1 MEKAEN
7 ICYNTK
13 VNRYLWEYVRSRIP
27 HRRKFLMLKSSNK
40 TETNIYT
47 LEVSVSGEDFSKA
60 ILKAYNKQKN
70 KIQLPG
76 FRKGKAPLK
85 MIEKFYG
92 EGVFYEDALDIVYP
106 EAVGDAI
113 KEAGIEPVAA
123 PHDLDVTK
131 IGKDGVEMTMKVTVK
146 PEISIANYKGIEAD
160 KEDASVVADDVKRE
174 LASMQERNARVVTVD
189 DRKAKKNDIAVIDFE
204 GFVDG
209 VAFDGGK
216 GENYELTL
224 GSGQFIPGFE
234 EQIVGHKTSDEFDV
248 NVTFPTEY
256 TPELAGKD
264 AVFKVVLH
272 EIKMKE
278 LPALDDDFAKD
289 VDDEVDTLAELK
301 KKIKAELSEKKKEDV
316 ERSFESAV
324 LEKVVDLVEGEIPE
338 VMYDSKLEDDVK
350 DYENRLAQQGIPLD
364 TYLQYMGMD
373 RDKFK
378 ESMRDN
384 AVKQVKLQLAVE
396 KIAELEKIEATDE
409 EADAKLQEMAD
420 MYQLELEQ
428 VKKWVNV
435 EDVKKDVVGKKTVDF
450 LVANAKAIVAEKPKK
465 TTKKA
470 VAKKEEEKP
479 ADAE

>member
-1 MEKAEN
+1 
-7 ICYNTK
+7 
-13 VNRYLWEYVRSRIP
+13 
-27 HRRKFLMLKSSNK
+27 MLKSANK

-47 LEVSVSGEDFSKA
+47 LEVSVSGEDFNKA
-60 ILKAYNKQKN
+60 ILQAYNKQKN

-106 EAVGDAI
+106 GVVGNAI

-146 PEISIANYKGIEAD
+146 PEISIDNYKGIEAD
-160 KEDASVVADDVKRE
+160 KGDASVCADDVKKE

-234 EQIVGHKTSDEFDV
+234 EQIIGHKTGDEFDV

-256 TPELAGKD
+256 TPELAGKE

-278 LPALDDDFAKD
+278 LPTLDDDFAKD

-301 KKIKAELSEKKKEDV
+301 KKIKAELSDKKKEDV
-316 ERSFESAV
+316 EKDFESAV

-338 VMYDSKLEDDVK
+338 VMYDNKLEDDVK

-409 EADAKLQEMAD
+409 EAEAQLKEMAD
-420 MYQLELEQ
+420 MYQLDVEQ
-428 VKKWVNV
+428 VKKWVNI

-470 VAKKEEEKP
+470 AAKKEEEKP

>member
-1 MEKAEN
+1 MKRITKILLCVLCAVAAVLCVAAACFMLLKKQSGTTASSAASGASVSIYGKVSDFDYASFDYSEGLDDNGHWTGIRALDYVTLPEDVSALPLSKADIE
-7 ICYNTK
+7 
-13 VNRYLWEYVRSRIP
+13 P
-27 HRRKFLMLKSSNK
+27 
-40 TETNIYT
+40 TETEIQTQIDTLLNQYATTQNIT
-47 LEVSVSGEDFSKA
+47 DRAAQSGD
-60 ILKAYNKQKN
+60 
-70 KIQLPG
+70 
-76 FRKGKAPLK
+76 
-85 MIEKFYG
+85 
-92 EGVFYEDALDIVYP
+92 
-106 EAVGDAI
+106 
-113 KEAGIEPVAA
+113 
-123 PHDLDVTK
+123 
-131 IGKDGVEMTMKVTVK
+131 TV
-146 PEISIANYKGIEAD
+146 N
-160 KEDASVVADDVKRE
+160 
-174 LASMQERNARVVTVD
+174 
-189 DRKAKKNDIAVIDFE
+189 IDYS
-204 GFVDG
+204 GAVDG
-209 VAFDGGK
+209 VAFTGGTAT
-216 GENYELTL
+216 GYDLTL
-224 GSGQFIPGFE
+224 GSHAFIDGFE
-234 EQIVGHKTSDEFDV
+234 DQIIGHKTGDEFDV

-256 TPELAGKD
+256 TPELAGKE

-278 LPALDDDFAKD
+278 LPTLDDDFAKD

-301 KKIKAELSEKKKEDV
+301 KKIKAELSDKKKEDV
-316 ERSFESAV
+316 EKDFESAV

-338 VMYDSKLEDDVK
+338 VMYDNKLEDDVK

-409 EADAKLQEMAD
+409 EAEAQLKEMAD
-420 MYQLELEQ
+420 MYQLDVEQ
-428 VKKWVNV
+428 IKKWVNI

-470 VAKKEEEKP
+470 AAKKEEEKP

>member
-1 MEKAEN
+1 
-7 ICYNTK
+7 
-13 VNRYLWEYVRSRIP
+13 
-27 HRRKFLMLKSSNK
+27 MLKSANK

-47 LEVSVSGEDFSKA
+47 LEVSVSGEDFNKA
-60 ILKAYNKQKN
+60 ILQAYNKQKN

-106 EAVGDAI
+106 GVVGDAI

-146 PEISIANYKGIEAD
+146 PEISIDNYKGIEAD
-160 KEDASVVADDVKRE
+160 KGDASVCADDVKKE

-234 EQIVGHKTSDEFDV
+234 EQIIGHKTGDEFDV

-256 TPELAGKD
+256 TPELAGKE

-278 LPALDDDFAKD
+278 LPTLDDDFAKD

-301 KKIKAELSEKKKEDV
+301 KKIKAELSDKKKGDV
-316 ERSFESAV
+316 EKDFESAV

-338 VMYDSKLEDDVK
+338 VMYDNKLEDDVK

-409 EADAKLQEMAD
+409 EAEAQLKEMAD
-420 MYQLELEQ
+420 MYQLDVEQ
-428 VKKWVNV
+428 VKKWVNI

-470 VAKKEEEKP
+470 AAKKEEEKP

>member
-1 MEKAEN
+1 
-7 ICYNTK
+7 
-13 VNRYLWEYVRSRIP
+13 
-27 HRRKFLMLKSSNK
+27 MLKSANK

-47 LEVSVSGEDFSKA
+47 LEVSVSGEDFNKA
-60 ILKAYNKQKN
+60 ILQAYNKQKN

-106 EAVGDAI
+106 GVVSDAI

-146 PEISIANYKGIEAD
+146 PEISIDNYKGIEAD
-160 KEDASVVADDVKRE
+160 KGDASVCADDVKKE

-234 EQIVGHKTSDEFDV
+234 EQIIGHKTGDEFDV

-256 TPELAGKD
+256 TPELAGKE

-278 LPALDDDFAKD
+278 LPTLDDDFAKD

-301 KKIKAELSEKKKEDV
+301 KKIKAELSDKKKEDV
-316 ERSFESAV
+316 EKDFESAV

-338 VMYDSKLEDDVK
+338 VMYDNKLEDDVK

-409 EADAKLQEMAD
+409 EAEAQLKEMAD
-420 MYQLELEQ
+420 MYQLDVEQ
-428 VKKWVNV
+428 VKKWVNI

-465 TTKKA
+465 TAKKA
-470 VAKKEEEKP
+470 AAKKEEEKP

>member
-1 MEKAEN
+1 
-7 ICYNTK
+7 
-13 VNRYLWEYVRSRIP
+13 
-27 HRRKFLMLKSSNK
+27 MLKSANK
-40 TETNIYT
+40 TETNVYT
-47 LEVSVSGEDFSKA
+47 LEVSVSGEDFNKA

-92 EGVFYEDALDIVYP
+92 EGVFFEDALDIVYP
-106 EAVGDAI
+106 DAVSDAI

-131 IGKDGVEMTMKVTVK
+131 IGKDGVEMTMKITVK

-160 KEDASVVADDVKRE
+160 KGDSSVVADDVKKE
-174 LASMQERNARVVTVD
+174 LASMQERNARVVTVE

-234 EQIVGHKTSDEFDV
+234 DQIIGHKTGDEFDV
-248 NVTFPTEY
+248 NVTFPEEY
-256 TPELAGKD
+256 TPELAGKE

-289 VDDEVDTLAELK
+289 VDDEVETLAELK

-316 ERSFESAV
+316 EKNFESAV
-324 LEKVVDLVEGEIPE
+324 LEKVVDLVEGEIPD
-338 VMYDSKLEDDVK
+338 VMYDNKLEDDVK

-373 RDKFK
+373 REKFK

-409 EADAKLQEMAD
+409 EAEAQLKEMAD
-420 MYQLELEQ
+420 MYQIELEQ
-428 VKKWVNV
+428 IKKWVNI

-470 VAKKEEEKP
+470 AAKKEEEKP

>member
-1 MEKAEN
+1 M
-7 ICYNTK
+7 YG
-13 VNRYLWEYVRSRIP
+13 SGIP
-27 HRRKFLMLKSSNK
+27 HRRKFLMLKSANK

-47 LEVSVSGEDFSKA
+47 LEVTVSGEDFNKA

-106 EAVGDAI
+106 DVVSDAI

-146 PEISIANYKGIEAD
+146 PEITIENYKGIEAD
-160 KEDASVVADDVKRE
+160 KGDASVVADDVKKE

-234 EQIVGHKTSDEFDV
+234 DQIIGHNTGDEFDV

-256 TPELAGKD
+256 TPELAGKE

-289 VDDEVDTLAELK
+289 VDDEVETLAELK
-301 KKIKAELSEKKKEDV
+301 KKIKAELSDKKKEDV
-316 ERSFESAV
+316 ERDFESAV
-324 LEKVVDLVEGEIPE
+324 LEKVVELVEGEIPE
-338 VMYDSKLEDDVK
+338 VMYDNKLEDDVK

-378 ESMRDN
+378 ASMRDN

-396 KIAELEKIEATDE
+396 KIAELEKIEASDE
-409 EADAKLQEMAD
+409 EAEAKLKEMAD
-420 MYQLELEQ
+420 AYQLDVEQ
-428 VKKWVNV
+428 VKKWVNI

-470 VAKKEEEKP
+470 AAKKDEEKP

>member
-1 MEKAEN
+1 
-7 ICYNTK
+7 
-13 VNRYLWEYVRSRIP
+13 
-27 HRRKFLMLKSSNK
+27 MLKSANK

-47 LEVSVSGEDFSKA
+47 LEVSVSGEDFNKA
-60 ILKAYNKQKN
+60 ILQAYNKQKN

-106 EAVGDAI
+106 GVVGDAI

-146 PEISIANYKGIEAD
+146 PEISIDNYKGIEAD
-160 KEDASVVADDVKRE
+160 KGDASVCADDVKKE

-224 GSGQFIPGFE
+224 DSGQFIPGFE
-234 EQIVGHKTSDEFDV
+234 EQIIGHKTGDEFDV

-256 TPELAGKD
+256 TPELAGKE

-278 LPALDDDFAKD
+278 LPTLDDDFAKD

-301 KKIKAELSEKKKEDV
+301 KKIKAELSDKKKEDV
-316 ERSFESAV
+316 EKDFESAV

-338 VMYDSKLEDDVK
+338 VMYDNKLEDDVK

-409 EADAKLQEMAD
+409 EAEAQLKEMAD
-420 MYQLELEQ
+420 MYQLDVEQ
-428 VKKWVNV
+428 VKKWVNI

-470 VAKKEEEKP
+470 AAKKEEEKP

>member
-1 MEKAEN
+1 
-7 ICYNTK
+7 
-13 VNRYLWEYVRSRIP
+13 
-27 HRRKFLMLKSSNK
+27 MLKSANK

-47 LEVSVSGEDFSKA
+47 LEVSVSGEDFNKA
-60 ILKAYNKQKN
+60 ILQAYNKQKN

-106 EAVGDAI
+106 GVVGDAI

-146 PEISIANYKGIEAD
+146 PEISIDNYKGIEAD
-160 KEDASVVADDVKRE
+160 KGDASVCADDVKKE

-234 EQIVGHKTSDEFDV
+234 EQIIGHKTGDEFDV

-256 TPELAGKD
+256 TPELAGKE

-278 LPALDDDFAKD
+278 LPTLDDDFAKD
-289 VDDEVDTLAELK
+289 VDDEVDILAELK
-301 KKIKAELSEKKKEDV
+301 KKIKAELSDKKKEDV
-316 ERSFESAV
+316 EKDFESAV

-338 VMYDSKLEDDVK
+338 VMYDNKLEDDVK

-409 EADAKLQEMAD
+409 EAEAQLKEMAD
-420 MYQLELEQ
+420 MYQLDVEQ
-428 VKKWVNV
+428 VKKWVNI

-470 VAKKEEEKP
+470 AAKKEEEKP

>member
-1 MEKAEN
+1 
-7 ICYNTK
+7 
-13 VNRYLWEYVRSRIP
+13 
-27 HRRKFLMLKSSNK
+27 MLKSANK

-47 LEVSVSGEDFSKA
+47 LEVSVSGEDFNKA
-60 ILKAYNKQKN
+60 ILQAYNKQKN

-106 EAVGDAI
+106 SVVGDAI

-146 PEISIANYKGIEAD
+146 PEISIDNYKGIEAD
-160 KEDASVVADDVKRE
+160 KGDASVCADDVKKE

-234 EQIVGHKTSDEFDV
+234 EQIIGHKTGDEFDV

-256 TPELAGKD
+256 TPELAGKE

-278 LPALDDDFAKD
+278 LPTLDDDFAKD

-301 KKIKAELSEKKKEDV
+301 KKIKAELSDKKKEDV
-316 ERSFESAV
+316 EKDFESAV
-324 LEKVVDLVEGEIPE
+324 LEKVVDLVGGEIPE
-338 VMYDSKLEDDVK
+338 VMYDNKLEDDVK

-409 EADAKLQEMAD
+409 EAEAQLKEMAD
-420 MYQLELEQ
+420 MYQLDVEQ
-428 VKKWVNV
+428 VKKWVNI

-450 LVANAKAIVAEKPKK
+450 LVANAKAIIAEKPKK

-470 VAKKEEEKP
+470 AAKKEEEKP

>member
-1 MEKAEN
+1 
-7 ICYNTK
+7 
-13 VNRYLWEYVRSRIP
+13 
-27 HRRKFLMLKSSNK
+27 MLKSANK

-47 LEVSVSGEDFSKA
+47 LEVSVSGEDFNKA
-60 ILKAYNKQKN
+60 ILQAYNKQKN

-106 EAVGDAI
+106 GVVSDAI

-146 PEISIANYKGIEAD
+146 PEISIDNYKGIEAD
-160 KEDASVVADDVKRE
+160 KGDASVCADDVKKE

-234 EQIVGHKTSDEFDV
+234 EQIIGHKTGDEFDV

-256 TPELAGKD
+256 TPELAGKE

-301 KKIKAELSEKKKEDV
+301 KKIKAELSDKKKEDV
-316 ERSFESAV
+316 EKDFESAV

-338 VMYDSKLEDDVK
+338 VMYDNKLEDDVK

-409 EADAKLQEMAD
+409 EAEAQLKEMAD
-420 MYQLELEQ
+420 MYQLDVEQ
-428 VKKWVNV
+428 VKKWVNI
-435 EDVKKDVVGKKTVDF
+435 EDVKKDVVGKKTVNF

-465 TTKKA
+465 TTKKTA
-470 VAKKEEEKP
+470 AKKEEKP

>member
-1 MEKAEN
+1 
-7 ICYNTK
+7 
-13 VNRYLWEYVRSRIP
+13 
-27 HRRKFLMLKSSNK
+27 MLKSANK

-47 LEVSVSGEDFSKA
+47 LEVSVSGEDFNKA
-60 ILKAYNKQKN
+60 ILQAYNKQKN

-106 EAVGDAI
+106 GVVSDAI

-146 PEISIANYKGIEAD
+146 PEISIDNYKGIEAD
-160 KEDASVVADDVKRE
+160 KGDASVCADDVKKE

-234 EQIVGHKTSDEFDV
+234 EQIIGHKTGDEFDV

-256 TPELAGKD
+256 TPELAGKE

-278 LPALDDDFAKD
+278 LPTLDDDFAKD

-301 KKIKAELSEKKKEDV
+301 KKIKAELSDKKKEDV
-316 ERSFESAV
+316 EKDFESAV

-338 VMYDSKLEDDVK
+338 VMYDNKLEDDVK

-409 EADAKLQEMAD
+409 EAEAQLKEMAD
-420 MYQLELEQ
+420 MYQLDVEQ
-428 VKKWVNV
+428 VKKWVNI

-470 VAKKEEEKP
+470 AAKKEEEKP

>member
-1 MEKAEN
+1 
-7 ICYNTK
+7 
-13 VNRYLWEYVRSRIP
+13 
-27 HRRKFLMLKSSNK
+27 MLKSANK

-47 LEVSVSGEDFSKA
+47 LEVSVSGEDFNKA
-60 ILKAYNKQKN
+60 ILQAYNKQKN

-106 EAVGDAI
+106 GVVGDAI

-146 PEISIANYKGIEAD
+146 PEISIDNYKGIEAD
-160 KEDASVVADDVKRE
+160 KGDASVCADDVKKE

-234 EQIVGHKTSDEFDV
+234 EQIIGHKTGDEFDV

-256 TPELAGKD
+256 TPELADKE

-278 LPALDDDFAKD
+278 LPTLDDDFAKD

-301 KKIKAELSEKKKEDV
+301 KKIKAELSDKKKEDV
-316 ERSFESAV
+316 EKDFESAV

-338 VMYDSKLEDDVK
+338 VMYDNKLEDDVK

-409 EADAKLQEMAD
+409 EAEAQLKEMAD
-420 MYQLELEQ
+420 MYQLDVEQ
-428 VKKWVNV
+428 VKKWVNI

-470 VAKKEEEKP
+470 AAKKEEEKP

>member
-1 MEKAEN
+1 
-7 ICYNTK
+7 
-13 VNRYLWEYVRSRIP
+13 
-27 HRRKFLMLKSSNK
+27 MLKSANK

-47 LEVSVSGEDFSKA
+47 LEVSVSGEDFNKA
-60 ILKAYNKQKN
+60 ILQAYNKQKN

-92 EGVFYEDALDIVYP
+92 EGVFFEDALDIVYP
-106 EAVGDAI
+106 GVVSDAI

-131 IGKDGVEMTMKVTVK
+131 IDKDGVEMTMKVTVK
-146 PEISIANYKGIEAD
+146 PEISIDNYKGIEAD
-160 KEDASVVADDVKRE
+160 KGDASVCADDVKKE

-234 EQIVGHKTSDEFDV
+234 EQIIGHKTGDEFDV

-256 TPELAGKD
+256 TPELAGKE

-301 KKIKAELSEKKKEDV
+301 KKIKAELSDKKKEDV
-316 ERSFESAV
+316 EKDFESAV

-338 VMYDSKLEDDVK
+338 VMYDNKLEDDVK

-378 ESMRDN
+378 ASMRDN

-409 EADAKLQEMAD
+409 EAEAQLKEMAD
-420 MYQLELEQ
+420 MYQLDVEQ
-428 VKKWVNV
+428 VKKWVNI

-470 VAKKEEEKP
+470 AAKKEEKS

>member
-1 MEKAEN
+1 
-7 ICYNTK
+7 
-13 VNRYLWEYVRSRIP
+13 
-27 HRRKFLMLKSSNK
+27 MLKSANK

-47 LEVSVSGEDFSKA
+47 LEVSVSGEDFNKA
-60 ILKAYNKQKN
+60 ILQAYNKQKN

-92 EGVFYEDALDIVYP
+92 EGVFFEDALDIVYP
-106 EAVGDAI
+106 GVVSDAI

-146 PEISIANYKGIEAD
+146 PEISIDNYKGIEAD
-160 KEDASVVADDVKRE
+160 KGDASVCADDVKKE

-234 EQIVGHKTSDEFDV
+234 DQIIGHKTGDEFDV

-256 TPELAGKD
+256 TPELAGKE

-301 KKIKAELSEKKKEDV
+301 KKIKAELSDKKKEDV
-316 ERSFESAV
+316 EKDFESAV

-338 VMYDSKLEDDVK
+338 VMYDNKLEDDVK
-350 DYENRLAQQGIPLD
+350 DYENRLSQQGIPLD

-378 ESMRDN
+378 ASMRDN

-409 EADAKLQEMAD
+409 EAEAQLKEMAD
-420 MYQLELEQ
+420 MYQLDVEQ
-428 VKKWVNV
+428 VKKWVNI
-435 EDVKKDVVGKKTVDF
+435 EDVKKDVVG
-450 LVANAKAIVAEKPKK
+450 
-465 TTKKA
+465 
-470 VAKKEEEKP
+470 
-479 ADAE
+479 

>member
-1 MEKAEN
+1 
-7 ICYNTK
+7 
-13 VNRYLWEYVRSRIP
+13 
-27 HRRKFLMLKSSNK
+27 MLKSANK

-47 LEVSVSGEDFSKA
+47 LEVSVSGEDFNKA
-60 ILKAYNKQKN
+60 ILQAYNKQKN

-106 EAVGDAI
+106 GVVGDAI

-146 PEISIANYKGIEAD
+146 PEISIDNYKGIEAD
-160 KEDASVVADDVKRE
+160 KGDASVCADDVKKE

-234 EQIVGHKTSDEFDV
+234 DQLIGKKKGETCDV

-256 TPELAGKD
+256 TPELAGKE

-278 LPALDDDFAKD
+278 LPTLDDDFAKD

-301 KKIKAELSEKKKEDV
+301 KKIKAELSDKKKEDV
-316 ERSFESAV
+316 EKDFESAV

-338 VMYDSKLEDDVK
+338 VMYDNKLEDDVK

-409 EADAKLQEMAD
+409 EAEAQLKEMAD
-420 MYQLELEQ
+420 MYQLDVEQ
-428 VKKWVNV
+428 VKKWVNI

-470 VAKKEEEKP
+470 AAKKEEEKP

>member
-1 MEKAEN
+1 
-7 ICYNTK
+7 
-13 VNRYLWEYVRSRIP
+13 
-27 HRRKFLMLKSSNK
+27 MLKSANK

-47 LEVSVSGEDFSKA
+47 LEVSVSGEDFNKA
-60 ILKAYNKQKN
+60 ILQAYNKQKN
-70 KIQLPG
+70 KTQLPG

-106 EAVGDAI
+106 GVVGDAI

-146 PEISIANYKGIEAD
+146 PEISIDNYKGIEAD
-160 KEDASVVADDVKRE
+160 KGDASVCADDVKKE

-234 EQIVGHKTSDEFDV
+234 EQIIGHKTGDEFDV

-256 TPELAGKD
+256 TPELAGKE

-278 LPALDDDFAKD
+278 LPTLDDDFAKD

-301 KKIKAELSEKKKEDV
+301 KKIKAELSDKKKEDV
-316 ERSFESAV
+316 EKDFESAV

-338 VMYDSKLEDDVK
+338 VMYDNKLEDDVK

-409 EADAKLQEMAD
+409 EAEAQLKEMAD
-420 MYQLELEQ
+420 MYQLDVEQ
-428 VKKWVNV
+428 VKKWVNI

-470 VAKKEEEKP
+470 AAKKEEEKP

>member
-1 MEKAEN
+1 
-7 ICYNTK
+7 
-13 VNRYLWEYVRSRIP
+13 
-27 HRRKFLMLKSSNK
+27 MLKSAKK

-47 LEVSVSGEDFSKA
+47 LEVSVSGEDFNKA
-60 ILKAYNKQKN
+60 ILQAYNKQKN

-76 FRKGKAPLK
+76 FRKGKDPLK

-106 EAVGDAI
+106 GVVGDAI

-146 PEISIANYKGIEAD
+146 PEISIDNYKGIEAD
-160 KEDASVVADDVKRE
+160 KGDASVCADDVKKE

-234 EQIVGHKTSDEFDV
+234 EQIIGHKTGDEFDV

-256 TPELAGKD
+256 TPELAGKE

-278 LPALDDDFAKD
+278 LPTLDDDFAKD

-301 KKIKAELSEKKKEDV
+301 KKIKAELSDKKKEEV
-316 ERSFESAV
+316 EKDFESAV

-338 VMYDSKLEDDVK
+338 VMYDNKLEDDVK

-409 EADAKLQEMAD
+409 EAEAQLKEMAD
-420 MYQLELEQ
+420 MYQLDVEQ
-428 VKKWVNV
+428 IKKWVNI

-470 VAKKEEEKP
+470 AAKKEEEKP

>member
-1 MEKAEN
+1 
-7 ICYNTK
+7 
-13 VNRYLWEYVRSRIP
+13 
-27 HRRKFLMLKSSNK
+27 MLKSANK

-47 LEVSVSGEDFSKA
+47 LEVSVSGEDFNKA
-60 ILKAYNKQKN
+60 ILQAYNKQKN

-106 EAVGDAI
+106 GVVGDAI
-113 KEAGIEPVAA
+113 KEVGIEPVAA

-146 PEISIANYKGIEAD
+146 PEISIDNYKGIEAD
-160 KEDASVVADDVKRE
+160 KGDASVCADDVKKE

-234 EQIVGHKTSDEFDV
+234 EQIIGHKTGDEFDV

-256 TPELAGKD
+256 TPELAGKE

-278 LPALDDDFAKD
+278 LPTLDDDFAKD

-301 KKIKAELSEKKKEDV
+301 KKIKAELSDKKKEDV
-316 ERSFESAV
+316 EKDFESAV

-338 VMYDSKLEDDVK
+338 VMYDNKLEDDVK

-409 EADAKLQEMAD
+409 EAEAQLKEMAD
-420 MYQLELEQ
+420 MYQLDVEQ
-428 VKKWVNV
+428 VKKWVNI

-470 VAKKEEEKP
+470 AAKKEEEKP
-479 ADAE
+479 AYAE

>member
-1 MEKAEN
+1 
-7 ICYNTK
+7 
-13 VNRYLWEYVRSRIP
+13 
-27 HRRKFLMLKSSNK
+27 MLKSANK

-47 LEVSVSGEDFSKA
+47 LEVSVSGEDFNKA
-60 ILKAYNKQKN
+60 ILQAYNKQKN

-106 EAVGDAI
+106 GVVGDAI

-146 PEISIANYKGIEAD
+146 PEISIDNYKGIEAD
-160 KEDASVVADDVKRE
+160 KGDASVCADDVKKE

-234 EQIVGHKTSDEFDV
+234 EQIIGHKTGDEFDV

-256 TPELAGKD
+256 TPELAGKE

-278 LPALDDDFAKD
+278 LPTLDDDFAKD

-301 KKIKAELSEKKKEDV
+301 KKIKAELSDKKKEDV
-316 ERSFESAV
+316 EKDFESAV

-338 VMYDSKLEDDVK
+338 VMYDNKLEDDVK

-378 ESMRDN
+378 KSMRDN

-409 EADAKLQEMAD
+409 EAEAQLKEMAD
-420 MYQLELEQ
+420 MYQLDVEQ
-428 VKKWVNV
+428 VKKWVNI

-470 VAKKEEEKP
+470 AAKKEEEKP

>member
-1 MEKAEN
+1 
-7 ICYNTK
+7 
-13 VNRYLWEYVRSRIP
+13 
-27 HRRKFLMLKSSNK
+27 MLKSANK

-47 LEVSVSGEDFSKA
+47 LEVSVSGEDFNKA
-60 ILKAYNKQKN
+60 ILQAYNKQKN

-106 EAVGDAI
+106 SVVGDAI

-146 PEISIANYKGIEAD
+146 PEISIDNYKGIEAD
-160 KEDASVVADDVKRE
+160 KGDASVCADDVKKE

-204 GFVDG
+204 GFVYG

-234 EQIVGHKTSDEFDV
+234 EQIIGHKTGDEFDV

-256 TPELAGKD
+256 TPELAGKE

-278 LPALDDDFAKD
+278 LPTLDDDFAKD

-301 KKIKAELSEKKKEDV
+301 KKIKAELSDKKKEDV
-316 ERSFESAV
+316 EKDFESAV
-324 LEKVVDLVEGEIPE
+324 LEKVVDLVGGEIPE
-338 VMYDSKLEDDVK
+338 VMYDNKLEDDVK

-409 EADAKLQEMAD
+409 EAEAQLKEMAD
-420 MYQLELEQ
+420 MYQL
-428 VKKWVNV
+428 
-435 EDVKKDVVGKKTVDF
+435 DVDRRCPVY
-450 LVANAKAIVAEKPKK
+450 
-465 TTKKA
+465 
-470 VAKKEEEKP
+470 
-479 ADAE
+479 

>member
-1 MEKAEN
+1 
-7 ICYNTK
+7 
-13 VNRYLWEYVRSRIP
+13 
-27 HRRKFLMLKSSNK
+27 MLKSANK

-47 LEVSVSGEDFSKA
+47 LEVSVSGEDFNKA
-60 ILKAYNKQKN
+60 ILQAYNKQKN

-106 EAVGDAI
+106 SVVGDAI

-146 PEISIANYKGIEAD
+146 PEISIDNYKGIEAD
-160 KEDASVVADDVKRE
+160 KGDASVCADDVKKE

-234 EQIVGHKTSDEFDV
+234 EQIIGHKTGDEFDV

-256 TPELAGKD
+256 TPELAGKE

-278 LPALDDDFAKD
+278 LPTLDDDFAKD

-301 KKIKAELSEKKKEDV
+301 KKIKAELSDKKKEDV
-316 ERSFESAV
+316 EKDFESAV
-324 LEKVVDLVEGEIPE
+324 LEKVVDLVGGEIPE
-338 VMYDSKLEDDVK
+338 VMYDNKLEDDVK

-409 EADAKLQEMAD
+409 EAEAQIKEMAD
-420 MYQLELEQ
+420 MYQLDVEQ
-428 VKKWVNV
+428 VKKWVNI

-470 VAKKEEEKP
+470 AAKKEEEKP

>member
-1 MEKAEN
+1 
-7 ICYNTK
+7 
-13 VNRYLWEYVRSRIP
+13 
-27 HRRKFLMLKSSNK
+27 MLKSANK

-47 LEVSVSGEDFSKA
+47 LEVSVSGEDFNKA
-60 ILKAYNKQKN
+60 ILQAYNKQKN

-106 EAVGDAI
+106 GVVGDAI

-146 PEISIANYKGIEAD
+146 PEISIDNYKGIGAD
-160 KEDASVVADDVKRE
+160 KGDASVCADDVKKE

-234 EQIVGHKTSDEFDV
+234 EQIIGHKTGDEFDV

-256 TPELAGKD
+256 TPELAGKE

-278 LPALDDDFAKD
+278 LPTLDDDFAKD

-301 KKIKAELSEKKKEDV
+301 KKIKAELSDKKKEDV
-316 ERSFESAV
+316 EKDFESAV

-338 VMYDSKLEDDVK
+338 VMYDNKLEDDVK

-409 EADAKLQEMAD
+409 EAEAQLKEMAD
-420 MYQLELEQ
+420 MYQLDVEQ
-428 VKKWVNV
+428 VKKWVNI

-470 VAKKEEEKP
+470 AAKKEEEKP

>member
-1 MEKAEN
+1 
-7 ICYNTK
+7 
-13 VNRYLWEYVRSRIP
+13 
-27 HRRKFLMLKSSNK
+27 MLKSANK

-47 LEVSVSGEDFSKA
+47 LEVSVSGEDFNKA
-60 ILKAYNKQKN
+60 ILQAYNKQKN

-106 EAVGDAI
+106 GVVGDAI

-123 PHDLDVTK
+123 PHDLDVKK

-146 PEISIANYKGIEAD
+146 PEISIDNYKGIEAD
-160 KEDASVVADDVKRE
+160 KGDASVCADDVKKE

-234 EQIVGHKTSDEFDV
+234 EQIIGHKTGDEFDV

-256 TPELAGKD
+256 TPELAGKE

-278 LPALDDDFAKD
+278 LPPLDDDFAKD

-301 KKIKAELSEKKKEDV
+301 KKIKAELSDKKKEDV
-316 ERSFESAV
+316 EKDFESAV

-338 VMYDSKLEDDVK
+338 VMYDNKLEDDVK

-409 EADAKLQEMAD
+409 EAEAQLKEMAD
-420 MYQLELEQ
+420 MYQLDVEQ
-428 VKKWVNV
+428 VKKWVNI

-470 VAKKEEEKP
+470 AAKKEEEKP

>member
-1 MEKAEN
+1 
-7 ICYNTK
+7 
-13 VNRYLWEYVRSRIP
+13 
-27 HRRKFLMLKSSNK
+27 MLKSANK

-47 LEVSVSGEDFSKA
+47 LEVSVSGEDFNKA
-60 ILKAYNKQKN
+60 ILQAYNKQKN

-106 EAVGDAI
+106 GVVGDAI

-146 PEISIANYKGIEAD
+146 PEISIDNYKGIEAD
-160 KEDASVVADDVKRE
+160 KGDASVCADDVKKE

-234 EQIVGHKTSDEFDV
+234 EQIIGHKTSDEFDV

-256 TPELAGKD
+256 TPELAGKE

-278 LPALDDDFAKD
+278 LPTLDDDFAKD

-301 KKIKAELSEKKKEDV
+301 KKIKAELSDKKKEDV
-316 ERSFESAV
+316 EKDFESAV

-338 VMYDSKLEDDVK
+338 VMYDNKLEDDVK

-409 EADAKLQEMAD
+409 EAEAQLKEMAD
-420 MYQLELEQ
+420 MYQLDVEQ
-428 VKKWVNV
+428 VKKWVNI

-470 VAKKEEEKP
+470 AAKKEEEKP

>member
-1 MEKAEN
+1 
-7 ICYNTK
+7 
-13 VNRYLWEYVRSRIP
+13 
-27 HRRKFLMLKSSNK
+27 MLKSANK

-47 LEVSVSGEDFSKA
+47 LEVSVSGEDFNKA
-60 ILKAYNKQKN
+60 ILQAYNKQKN

-106 EAVGDAI
+106 GVVGDAI

-146 PEISIANYKGIEAD
+146 PEISIDNYKGIEAD
-160 KEDASVVADDVKRE
+160 KGDASVCADDVKKE

-234 EQIVGHKTSDEFDV
+234 EQIIGHKTGDEFDV

-256 TPELAGKD
+256 TPELAGKE
-264 AVFKVVLH
+264 AVLKVVLH

-278 LPALDDDFAKD
+278 LPTLDDDFAKD

-301 KKIKAELSEKKKEDV
+301 KKIKAELSDKKKEDV
-316 ERSFESAV
+316 EKDFESAV

-338 VMYDSKLEDDVK
+338 VMYDNKLEDDVK

-409 EADAKLQEMAD
+409 EAEAQLKEMAD
-420 MYQLELEQ
+420 MYQLDVEQ
-428 VKKWVNV
+428 VKKWVNI

-470 VAKKEEEKP
+470 AAKKEEEKP

>member
-1 MEKAEN
+1 
-7 ICYNTK
+7 
-13 VNRYLWEYVRSRIP
+13 
-27 HRRKFLMLKSSNK
+27 MLKSANK

-47 LEVSVSGEDFSKA
+47 LEVSVSGEDFNKA
-60 ILKAYNKQKN
+60 ILQAYNKQKN

-106 EAVGDAI
+106 GVVGDAI

-146 PEISIANYKGIEAD
+146 PEISIDNYKGIEAD
-160 KEDASVVADDVKRE
+160 KGDASVCADDVKKE

-234 EQIVGHKTSDEFDV
+234 EQIIGHKTGDEFDV

-256 TPELAGKD
+256 TPELAGKE

-278 LPALDDDFAKD
+278 LPTLDDDFAKD

-301 KKIKAELSEKKKEDV
+301 KKIKAELSDKKKEDV
-316 ERSFESAV
+316 EKDFESAV

-338 VMYDSKLEDDVK
+338 VMYDNKLEDDVK

-396 KIAELEKIEATDE
+396 KIAELEKIKATDE
-409 EADAKLQEMAD
+409 EAEAQLKEMAD
-420 MYQLELEQ
+420 MYQLDVEQ
-428 VKKWVNV
+428 VKKWVNI

-470 VAKKEEEKP
+470 AAKKEEEKP

>member
-1 MEKAEN
+1 
-7 ICYNTK
+7 
-13 VNRYLWEYVRSRIP
+13 
-27 HRRKFLMLKSSNK
+27 MLKSANK

-47 LEVSVSGEDFSKA
+47 LEVSVSGEDFNKA
-60 ILKAYNKQKN
+60 ILQAYNKQKN

-106 EAVGDAI
+106 GVVGDAI

-146 PEISIANYKGIEAD
+146 PEISIDNYKGIEAD
-160 KEDASVVADDVKRE
+160 KGDASVCADDVKKE

-234 EQIVGHKTSDEFDV
+234 EQIIGHKTGDEFDV

-256 TPELAGKD
+256 TPELAGKE

-278 LPALDDDFAKD
+278 LPTLDDDFAKD

-301 KKIKAELSEKKKEDV
+301 KKIKAELSDKKKEDV
-316 ERSFESAV
+316 EKDFESAV

-338 VMYDSKLEDDVK
+338 GMYDNKLEDDVK

-409 EADAKLQEMAD
+409 EAEAQLKEMAD
-420 MYQLELEQ
+420 MYQLDVEQ
-428 VKKWVNV
+428 VKKWVNI

-470 VAKKEEEKP
+470 AAKKEEEKP

>member
-1 MEKAEN
+1 
-7 ICYNTK
+7 
-13 VNRYLWEYVRSRIP
+13 
-27 HRRKFLMLKSSNK
+27 MLKSANK

-47 LEVSVSGEDFSKA
+47 LEVSVSGEDFNKA
-60 ILKAYNKQKN
+60 ILQAYNKQKN

-106 EAVGDAI
+106 GVVGDAI

-146 PEISIANYKGIEAD
+146 PEISIDNYKGIEAD
-160 KEDASVVADDVKRE
+160 KGDASVCADDVKKE

-224 GSGQFIPGFE
+224 GSGQFIPGLE
-234 EQIVGHKTSDEFDV
+234 EQIIGHKTGDEFDV

-256 TPELAGKD
+256 TPELAGKE

-278 LPALDDDFAKD
+278 LPTLDDDFAKD

-301 KKIKAELSEKKKEDV
+301 KKIKAELSDKKKEDV
-316 ERSFESAV
+316 EKDFESAV

-338 VMYDSKLEDDVK
+338 VMYDNKLEDDVK

-409 EADAKLQEMAD
+409 EAEAQLKEMAD
-420 MYQLELEQ
+420 MYQLDVEQ
-428 VKKWVNV
+428 VKKWVNI

-470 VAKKEEEKP
+470 AAKKEEEKP

>member
-1 MEKAEN
+1 
-7 ICYNTK
+7 
-13 VNRYLWEYVRSRIP
+13 
-27 HRRKFLMLKSSNK
+27 MLKSANK

-47 LEVSVSGEDFSKA
+47 LEVSVSGEDFNKA
-60 ILKAYNKQKN
+60 ILQAYNKQKN

-106 EAVGDAI
+106 GVVGDAI

-146 PEISIANYKGIEAD
+146 PEISIDNYKGIEAD
-160 KEDASVVADDVKRE
+160 KGDASVCADDVKKE

-234 EQIVGHKTSDEFDV
+234 EQIIGHKTGDEFDV

-256 TPELAGKD
+256 TPELAGKE

-278 LPALDDDFAKD
+278 LPTLDDDFAKD

-301 KKIKAELSEKKKEDV
+301 KKIKAELSDKKKEDV
-316 ERSFESAV
+316 EKDFESAV

-338 VMYDSKLEDDVK
+338 VMYDNKLEDDVK

-396 KIAELEKIEATDE
+396 KIAELEKIEATEE
-409 EADAKLQEMAD
+409 EADAQLKEMAD
-420 MYQLELEQ
+420 MYQLDVEQ
-428 VKKWVNV
+428 VKKWVNI

-470 VAKKEEEKP
+470 AAKKEEEKP

>member
-1 MEKAEN
+1 
-7 ICYNTK
+7 
-13 VNRYLWEYVRSRIP
+13 
-27 HRRKFLMLKSSNK
+27 MLKSANK
-40 TETNIYT
+40 TETNLYT
-47 LEVSVSGEDFSKA
+47 LEVSVSGEDFNKA
-60 ILKAYNKQKN
+60 ILQAYNKQKN

-106 EAVGDAI
+106 GVVGDAI

-146 PEISIANYKGIEAD
+146 PEISIDNYKGIEAD
-160 KEDASVVADDVKRE
+160 KGDASVCADDVKKE

-234 EQIVGHKTSDEFDV
+234 EQIIGHKTGDEFDV

-256 TPELAGKD
+256 TPELAGKE

-278 LPALDDDFAKD
+278 LPTLDDDFAKD

-301 KKIKAELSEKKKEDV
+301 KKIKAELSDKKKEDV
-316 ERSFESAV
+316 EKDFESAV

-338 VMYDSKLEDDVK
+338 VMYDNKLEDDVK

-409 EADAKLQEMAD
+409 EAEAQLKEMAD
-420 MYQLELEQ
+420 MYQLDVEQ
-428 VKKWVNV
+428 VKKWVNI

-470 VAKKEEEKP
+470 AAKKEEEKP

>member
-1 MEKAEN
+1 
-7 ICYNTK
+7 
-13 VNRYLWEYVRSRIP
+13 
-27 HRRKFLMLKSSNK
+27 MLKSANK

-47 LEVSVSGEDFSKA
+47 LEVSVSGEDFNKA
-60 ILKAYNKQKN
+60 ILQAYNKQKN

-92 EGVFYEDALDIVYP
+92 EGVFFEDALDIVYP
-106 EAVGDAI
+106 GVVSDAI

-146 PEISIANYKGIEAD
+146 PEISIDNYKGIEAD
-160 KEDASVVADDVKRE
+160 KGDASVCADDVKKE

-234 EQIVGHKTSDEFDV
+234 EQIIGHKTGDEFDV

-256 TPELAGKD
+256 TPELAGKE

-278 LPALDDDFAKD
+278 LPTLDDDFAKD

-301 KKIKAELSEKKKEDV
+301 KKIKAELSDKKKEDV
-316 ERSFESAV
+316 EKDFESAV

-338 VMYDSKLEDDVK
+338 VMYDNKLEDDVK

-409 EADAKLQEMAD
+409 EAEAQLKEMAD
-420 MYQLELEQ
+420 MYQLDVEQ
-428 VKKWVNV
+428 VKKWVNI

-470 VAKKEEEKP
+470 AAKKEEEKP

>member
-1 MEKAEN
+1 
-7 ICYNTK
+7 
-13 VNRYLWEYVRSRIP
+13 
-27 HRRKFLMLKSSNK
+27 MLKSANK

-47 LEVSVSGEDFSKA
+47 LEVSVSGEDFNKA
-60 ILKAYNKQKN
+60 ILQAYNKQKN

-106 EAVGDAI
+106 GVVGDAI

-146 PEISIANYKGIEAD
+146 PEISIDNYKGIEAD
-160 KEDASVVADDVKRE
+160 KGDASVCADDVKKE

-234 EQIVGHKTSDEFDV
+234 EQIIGHNTGDEFDV

-256 TPELAGKD
+256 TPELAGKE

-278 LPALDDDFAKD
+278 LPTLDDDFAKD

-301 KKIKAELSEKKKEDV
+301 KKIKAELSDKKKEDV
-316 ERSFESAV
+316 EKDFESAV

-338 VMYDSKLEDDVK
+338 VMYDNKLEDDVK

-409 EADAKLQEMAD
+409 EAEAQLKEMAD
-420 MYQLELEQ
+420 MYQLDVEQ
-428 VKKWVNV
+428 VKKWVNI

-470 VAKKEEEKP
+470 AAKKEEEKP

>member
-1 MEKAEN
+1 
-7 ICYNTK
+7 
-13 VNRYLWEYVRSRIP
+13 
-27 HRRKFLMLKSSNK
+27 MLKSANK

-47 LEVSVSGEDFSKA
+47 LEVSVSGEDFNKA
-60 ILKAYNKQKN
+60 ILQAYNKQKN

-106 EAVGDAI
+106 GVVGDAI

-146 PEISIANYKGIEAD
+146 PEISIDNYKGIEAD
-160 KEDASVVADDVKRE
+160 KGDASVCADDVKKE

-234 EQIVGHKTSDEFDV
+234 EQIIGHKTGDEFDV

-256 TPELAGKD
+256 TPELAGKE

-278 LPALDDDFAKD
+278 LPTLDDDFAKD

-301 KKIKAELSEKKKEDV
+301 KKIKAELSDKKKEDV
-316 ERSFESAV
+316 EKDFKSAV

-338 VMYDSKLEDDVK
+338 VMYDNKLEDDVK

-409 EADAKLQEMAD
+409 EAEAQLKEMAD
-420 MYQLELEQ
+420 MYQLDVEQ
-428 VKKWVNV
+428 VKKWVNI

-470 VAKKEEEKP
+470 AAKKEEEKP

>member
-1 MEKAEN
+1 
-7 ICYNTK
+7 
-13 VNRYLWEYVRSRIP
+13 
-27 HRRKFLMLKSSNK
+27 MLKSANK

-47 LEVSVSGEDFSKA
+47 LEVSVSGEDFNKA
-60 ILKAYNKQKN
+60 ILQAYNKQKN

-106 EAVGDAI
+106 GVVGDAI

-146 PEISIANYKGIEAD
+146 PEISIDNYKGIKAD
-160 KEDASVVADDVKRE
+160 KGDASVCADDVKKE

-234 EQIVGHKTSDEFDV
+234 EQIIGHKTGDEFDV

-256 TPELAGKD
+256 TPELAGKE

-278 LPALDDDFAKD
+278 LPTLDDDFAKD

-301 KKIKAELSEKKKEDV
+301 KKIKAELSDKKKEDV
-316 ERSFESAV
+316 EKDFESAV

-338 VMYDSKLEDDVK
+338 VMYDNKLEDDVK

-409 EADAKLQEMAD
+409 EAEAQLKEMAD
-420 MYQLELEQ
+420 MYQLDVEQ
-428 VKKWVNV
+428 VKKWVNI

-470 VAKKEEEKP
+470 AAKKEEEKP

>member
-1 MEKAEN
+1 
-7 ICYNTK
+7 
-13 VNRYLWEYVRSRIP
+13 
-27 HRRKFLMLKSSNK
+27 MLKSANK

-47 LEVSVSGEDFSKA
+47 LEVTVSGEDFNKA

-106 EAVGDAI
+106 DVVSDAI

-146 PEISIANYKGIEAD
+146 PEITIENYKGIEAD
-160 KEDASVVADDVKRE
+160 KGDASVVADDVKKE

-234 EQIVGHKTSDEFDV
+234 DQIIGHKTGDEFDV

-256 TPELAGKD
+256 TPELAGKE

-289 VDDEVDTLAELK
+289 VDDEVETLAELK

-316 ERSFESAV
+316 ERDFESAV
-324 LEKVVDLVEGEIPE
+324 LEKVVELVEGEIPE
-338 VMYDSKLEDDVK
+338 VMYDNKLEDDVK

-378 ESMRDN
+378 ASMRDN

-396 KIAELEKIEATDE
+396 KIAELEKIEASDE
-409 EADAKLQEMAD
+409 EAEAKLKEMAD
-420 MYQLELEQ
+420 AYQLDVEQ
-428 VKKWVNV
+428 VKKWVNI

-470 VAKKEEEKP
+470 AAKKDEEKP

>member
-1 MEKAEN
+1 
-7 ICYNTK
+7 
-13 VNRYLWEYVRSRIP
+13 
-27 HRRKFLMLKSSNK
+27 MLKSANK

-47 LEVSVSGEDFSKA
+47 LEVSVSGEDFNKA
-60 ILKAYNKQKN
+60 ILQAYNKQKN

-106 EAVGDAI
+106 SVVGDAI

-146 PEISIANYKGIEAD
+146 PEISIDNYKGIEAD
-160 KEDASVVADDVKRE
+160 KGDASVCADDVKKE

-234 EQIVGHKTSDEFDV
+234 EQIIGHKTGDEFDV

-256 TPELAGKD
+256 TPELAGKE

-278 LPALDDDFAKD
+278 LPTLDDDFAKD

-301 KKIKAELSEKKKEDV
+301 KKIKAELSDKKKEDV
-316 ERSFESAV
+316 EKDFESAI

-338 VMYDSKLEDDVK
+338 VMYDNKLEDDVK

-409 EADAKLQEMAD
+409 EAEAQLKEMAD
-420 MYQLELEQ
+420 MYQLDVEQ
-428 VKKWVNV
+428 VKKWVNI

-470 VAKKEEEKP
+470 AAKKEEEKP